1 MARRGLFGAIRG
13 IDKIGLGLVS
23 VLAGLALAGAYAA
36 LHFGWFRS
44 PWEMAA
50 WLGVCFAFL
59 AVGLGVQS
67 NSPARNTDVYGDAK
81 PASESEAQAA
91 ARGGTKSG
99 PLHDQT
105 FPD

>member
-1 MARRGLFGAIRG
+1 MKG

-23 VLAGLALAGAYAA
+23 VLATLALAGAYAA
-36 LHFGWFRS
+36 LHFGWFRG
-44 PWEMAA
+44 PWEMAI
-50 WLGVCFAFL
+50 WLVAGLAFL
-59 AVGLGVQS
+59 AAGVGVRANL
-67 NSPARNTDVYGDAK
+67 PARNTDVYGDAK